1 MQKKSNFN
9 RRDFLRISG
18 GVGAAAL
25 TSGVWSELAA
35 AQSTSPNEKLRIACL
50 GTANRAAADVDG
62 IKGENV
68 VALCDVD
75 KNYLDRAASQFPN
88 ARTYADYREMLDKEA
103 PKLDA
108 VVVAT
113 TDHNHAPATIR
124 AIRAGLHVYC
134 EKPLTHTVHEA
145 RVIAEAA
152 KKHKVA
158 TQMGTQIHAE
168 NNYRRVVEIIQSGA
182 IGDVSEVHV
191 WVGKAWGGGERP
203 EGSQQPPDALSW
215 DLWLGPAPE
224 RPFWPGVYHPG
235 NWRRWWDFG
244 TGTLGDMACHYMD
257 LPFWALKLRH
267 PTTCEAEGPKVHPET
282 CPLGMIV
289 RFEFPAREGMP
300 PVRFTWYD
308 GNLTPREVA
317 GERVPGSGVMFI
329 GSEGKMFADYGSYR
343 LFPTDKFADYKP
355 PKPTIPNS
363 IGHHAEWIKAC
374 KDGSPT
380 TCNFDYSGALT
391 ESVLLGNVAYRTGQK
406 LQWDAENL
414 RATNC
419 PAADKF
425 IQKQYR
431 PGWEIA

>member
-9 RRDFLRISG
+9 RRDFLRVSG

-25 TSGVWSELAA
+25 SSGVWSELAP
-35 AQSTSPNEKLRIACL
+35 AQSTSPNEKLSIACI
-50 GTANRAAADVDG
+50 GTANRAAADVG
-62 IKGENV
+62 GVEGENI
-68 VALCDVD
+68 VALVDID
-75 KNYLDRAASQFPN
+75 KNYLDRAATKFPN

-103 PKLDA
+103 SKLDA

-113 TDHNHAPATIR
+113 ADHNHAPAAIR

-134 EKPLTHTVHEA
+134 EKPLTHTVQEA
-145 RVIAEAA
+145 RLIAEAA

-158 TQMGTQIHAE
+158 TQMGTQIHAGD
-168 NNYRRVVEIIQSGA
+168 NYRRVVEIIQSGA
-182 IGDVSEVHV
+182 IGDVTEVHV

-203 EGSQQPPDALSW
+203 EGGQEPPDTLSW

-224 RPFWPGVYHPG
+224 RPFWPGIYHPA

-267 PTTCEAEGPKVHPET
+267 PTTCEAEGPEVHPET
-282 CPLGMIV
+282 CPLGLIV
-289 RFEFPAREGMP
+289 RFQFPERESMP

-343 LFPTDKFADYKP
+343 FFPTDKFANYQP
-355 PKPTIPNS
+355 PAPTIPRS

-391 ESVLLGNVAYRTGQK
+391 ESVLLGNVAFRTGQK
-406 LQWDAENL
+406 LEWDAENL

-431 PGWEIA
+431 PGWEVA